1 MFRQLNHLT
10 VVADG
15 RYARPEELNF
25 LRDYLA
31 SVETRISAYEK
42 IRAEAEMM
50 VDKIQAMQK
59 AENPRCFH
67 FINGDRSEICR
78 RDLVDTIRLCAS
90 AMLFSE
96 LDLLRDN
103 FLLWYRTIVK
113 SFNYEASSSSTYGKY
128 LPNMM
133 KQLLTPEEQRVMQPV
148 LALGSSILSE

>member
-1 MFRQLNHLT
+1 M
-10 VVADG
+10 A
-15 RYARPEELNF
+15 
-25 LRDYLA
+25 
-31 SVETRISAYEK
+31 
-42 IRAEAEMM
+42 
-50 VDKIQAMQK
+50 DKIQAMQK

-67 FINGDRSEICR
+67 FINGDRAEICR